1 MMISQVNTPPPSE
14 VADLTSSALQNAGD
28 KAKLLQLLAPVQQ
41 ASEGLK
47 KVNRPIGTRPAVFPV
62 APIGCRS
69 GVPIGRRLTPC
80 SWSADFSIGN
90 GRAFDGTGSGS

>member
-41 ASEGLK
+41 ASEAESSTNL
-47 KVNRPIGTRPAVFPV
+47 AM
-62 APIGCRS
+62 S
-69 GVPIGRRLTPC
+69 
-80 SWSADFSIGN
+80 
-90 GRAFDGTGSGS
+90 

>member
-47 KVNRPIGTRPAVFPV
+47 KVKQISQCPDIVMVLAARLVHVLLCFGVHRLDADR
-62 APIGCRS
+62 GSRS
-69 GVPIGRRLTPC
+69 D
-80 SWSADFSIGN
+80 AD
-90 GRAFDGTGSGS
+90 

>member
-14 VADLTSSALQNAGD
+14 VVDLTSSALQNAGD

-47 KVNRPIGTRPAVFPV
+47 KANLPDIVRVLAARLMLVQVNE
-62 APIGCRS
+62 
-69 GVPIGRRLTPC
+69 
-80 SWSADFSIGN
+80 
-90 GRAFDGTGSGS
+90 